1 MESFSIKKLCKA
13 YLALLYKDSNNL
25 KERIATR
32 LALPLGVS
40 FILLFTMESISEVK
54 NTISVV
60 LSILIGLLFN
70 FVSSFSDRIRSDH
83 LTQNASEKIKRLK
96 LIRETSNGAFVTIF
110 LSLMGLGSLLII
122 TLTSGNFFL
131 RYLKIDQWTNLFL
144 SGVCLT
150 LLYQIFL
157 MLIYMVNR
165 LRKLIWVDTEQ
176 EEQNLKSKQEKELN
190 DFEKFED

>member
-1 MESFSIKKLCKA
+1 MESFSIKKLWKA

-32 LALPLGVS
+32 LVLPLGVS
-40 FILLFTMESISEVK
+40 FILLFTIESISEVK

-96 LIRETSNGAFVTIF
+96 LIRETSDGAFVTIF
-110 LSLMGLGSLLII
+110 LSLMGLGILLII
-122 TLTSGNFFL
+122 TLTSGNFIL
-131 RYLKIDQWTNLFL
+131 RYLKIDQWTNLFF
-144 SGVCLT
+144 SGICLT

-165 LRKLIWVDTEQ
+165 LRKLIKVDTKQ
-176 EEQNLKSKQEKELN
+176 EEQYLESKQEQEIN
-190 DFEKFED
+190 DFEEFED

>member
-1 MESFSIKKLCKA
+1 VESFSIKKLWKA

-40 FILLFTMESISEVK
+40 YILLFTIESISEVK

-96 LIRETSNGAFVTIF
+96 LIRETSDGAFVTIF
-110 LSLMGLGSLLII
+110 LSLMGLGILLII
-122 TLTSGNFFL
+122 TLTSGNFIL
-131 RYLKIDQWTNLFL
+131 RYLKIDQWTNLFF
-144 SGVCLT
+144 SSICLT

-165 LRKLIWVDTEQ
+165 LRKLIKVDTKQ
-176 EEQNLKSKQEKELN
+176 EEQYLESKQEQEIN
-190 DFEKFED
+190 DFEEFED

>member
-1 MESFSIKKLCKA
+1 VESFSIKKLWKA

-32 LALPLGVS
+32 LVLPLGVS
-40 FILLFTMESISEVK
+40 FILLFTIESISEVK

-83 LTQNASEKIKRLK
+83 LIQNASEKIKRLK
-96 LIRETSNGAFVTIF
+96 LIRETSDGAFVTIF
-110 LSLMGLGSLLII
+110 LSLMGLGILLII
-122 TLTSGNFFL
+122 TLTSGNFIL
-131 RYLKIDQWTNLFL
+131 RYLKIDQWTNLFF
-144 SGVCLT
+144 SGICLT

-165 LRKLIWVDTEQ
+165 LRKLIKVDTKQ
-176 EEQNLKSKQEKELN
+176 EEQYLESKQEQEIN
-190 DFEKFED
+190 DFEEFED

>member
-1 MESFSIKKLCKA
+1 MWKA

-32 LALPLGVS
+32 LVLPLGVS
-40 FILLFTMESISEVK
+40 FILLFTIESISEVK

-83 LTQNASEKIKRLK
+83 LIQNASEKIKRLK
-96 LIRETSNGAFVTIF
+96 LIRETSDGAFVTIF
-110 LSLMGLGSLLII
+110 LSLMGLGILLII
-122 TLTSGNFFL
+122 TLTSGNFIL
-131 RYLKIDQWTNLFL
+131 RYLKIDQWTNLFF
-144 SGVCLT
+144 SGICLT

-165 LRKLIWVDTEQ
+165 LRKLIKVDTKQ
-176 EEQNLKSKQEKELN
+176 EEQYLESKQEQEIN
-190 DFEKFED
+190 DFEEFED

>member
-1 MESFSIKKLCKA
+1 VESFSIKKLCKA

>member
-1 MESFSIKKLCKA
+1 MESFSIKKLWKA

-40 FILLFTMESISEVK
+40 YILLFTIESISEVK

-96 LIRETSNGAFVTIF
+96 LIRETSDGAFVTIF
-110 LSLMGLGSLLII
+110 LSLMGLGILLII
-122 TLTSGNFFL
+122 TLTSGNFIL
-131 RYLKIDQWTNLFL
+131 RYLKIDQWTNLFF
-144 SGVCLT
+144 SSICLT

-165 LRKLIWVDTEQ
+165 LRKLIKVDTKQ
-176 EEQNLKSKQEKELN
+176 EEQYLESKQEQEIN
-190 DFEKFED
+190 DFEEFED

>member
-1 MESFSIKKLCKA
+1 MESFSIKKLWKA

-32 LALPLGVS
+32 LVLPLGVS
-40 FILLFTMESISEVK
+40 FILLFTIESISEVK

-83 LTQNASEKIKRLK
+83 LIQNASEKIKRLK
-96 LIRETSNGAFVTIF
+96 LIRETSDGAFVTIF
-110 LSLMGLGSLLII
+110 LSLMGLGILLII
-122 TLTSGNFFL
+122 TLTSGNFIL
-131 RYLKIDQWTNLFL
+131 RYLKIDQWTNLFF
-144 SGVCLT
+144 SGICLT

-165 LRKLIWVDTEQ
+165 LRKLIKVDTKQ
-176 EEQNLKSKQEKELN
+176 EEQYLESKQEQEIN
-190 DFEKFED
+190 DFEEFED